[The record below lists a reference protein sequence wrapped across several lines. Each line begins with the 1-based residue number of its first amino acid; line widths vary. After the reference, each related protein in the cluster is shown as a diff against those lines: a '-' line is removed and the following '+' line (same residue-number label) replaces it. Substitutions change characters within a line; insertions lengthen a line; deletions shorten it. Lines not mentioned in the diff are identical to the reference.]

1 MRILVTGASGLV
13 GHALCA
19 LDGPMW
25 IPVSTKDADLRDVSQ
40 VENMFK
46 KHMPIDGVIHLAA
59 NVGGMFKNLKKPV
72 DMLEDNILM
81 NTNVLKVAHQN
92 GIHRVLCYLSTCV
105 FPDPAPQYPVT
116 AEMLH
121 QGHPHSSVESYG
133 FSKRIME
140 IHCRAYQRQH
150 GREYFCVVPPNI
162 YGPHDS
168 LNIEEAHV
176 IPALIHKCILAKHN
190 QTPLVIAGDGTPER
204 QFVYSKDIARLT
216 LWAFNEYKNIQVPLM
231 MCPPGCEVSIKKIVD
246 TVVSTVGFTGPI
258 EYGTEN
264 GQLKKT
270 ADESQVEHFVQFT
283 PLEEGIRET
292 VEWFQSVIVPG
303 GTMSSIRN

>member
-13 GHALCA
+13 GQALCSLA
-19 LDGPMW
+19 GPEW
-25 IPVSTKDADLRDVSQ
+25 IPVSSKDADLRDISQ
-40 VENMFK
+40 VENMFL
-46 KHMPIDGVIHLAA
+46 KHLPLDGVVHLAA

-81 NTNVLKVAHQN
+81 NTNILKVAHQN
-92 GIHRVLCYLSTCV
+92 GIQRVLCYLSTCV

-116 AEMLH
+116 ADMLH
-121 QGHPHSSVESYG
+121 KGHPHPSVESYG
-133 FSKRIME
+133 FSKRVME

-162 YGPHDS
+162 YGPHDN

-176 IPALIHKCILAKHN
+176 IPAIIHKCILAKHN
-190 QTPLVIAGDGTPER
+190 QTPLVIAGDGTPMR
-204 QFVYSKDIARLT
+204 QFVYSRDIARLT
-216 LWAFNEYKNIQVPLM
+216 LWAFMEYKNIHVPLI
-231 MCPPGCEVSIKKIVD
+231 MCPPGCEVSIKNIVD
-246 TVVSTVGFTGPI
+246 TVVDNVDFTGPI

-270 ADESQVEHFVQFT
+270 ADESQVANIIEFT
-283 PLEEGIRET
+283 PLSDGIRET

>member
-1 MRILVTGASGLV
+1 MRVLVTGASGLV
-13 GHALCA
+13 GRSLCA
-19 LDGPMW
+19 IEGPEW
-25 IPVSTKDADLRDVSQ
+25 IPVSTKDADLRDITQ
-40 VENMFK
+40 VEKLFQ

-81 NTNVLKVAHQN
+81 NTNLLKVAHKN
-92 GIHRVLCYLSTCV
+92 DIKRVLCYLSTCV

-116 AEMLH
+116 AAMLH
-121 QGHPHSSVESYG
+121 RGHPHSSVESYG

-150 GREYFCVVPPNI
+150 GRQYFCVVPPNI
-162 YGPHDS
+162 YGPHDN

-190 QTPLVIAGDGTPER
+190 NTPLAIAGDGTPER
-204 QFVYSKDIARLT
+204 QFVYSKDIAKLT
-216 LWAFNEYKNIQVPLM
+216 LWAFENYDDMQVPLM

-246 TVVSTVGFTGPI
+246 AVVDAVGFTGPI
-258 EYGTEN
+258 EYGSEN

-270 ADESQVEHFVQFT
+270 ADETQVNHGIEFT
-283 PLEEGIRET
+283 PLEQGIRET

-303 GTMSSIRN
+303 GTMSSMVN